1 MKKSILVMIITIVGF
16 WALMGTL
23 YTMGFD
29 VIHCTGTGPMSYS
42 NGITTVYSTDY
53 YYTPMF
59 HDELLTVHKDTVHHS
74 IDKYYIYNIYS
85 NDEYTIGSILPYVF
99 YIFLIV
105 LLISVVNRIYDYKKK
120 YKCK

>member
-29 VIHCTGTGPMSYS
+29 VIHCTGTAPMSYS
-42 NGITTVYSTDY
+42 NGIETVYSTDY

-59 HDELLTVHKDTVHHS
+59 HDELLTVHKDTVHAP
-74 IDKYYIYNIYS
+74 IDRYYIYNIYS
-85 NDEYTIGSILPYVF
+85 NTEYTIGTIGTYVF
-99 YIFLIV
+99 YIFLFI
-105 LLISVVNRIYDYKKK
+105 LLIIIVNRIYDKKK
-120 YKCK
+120 K